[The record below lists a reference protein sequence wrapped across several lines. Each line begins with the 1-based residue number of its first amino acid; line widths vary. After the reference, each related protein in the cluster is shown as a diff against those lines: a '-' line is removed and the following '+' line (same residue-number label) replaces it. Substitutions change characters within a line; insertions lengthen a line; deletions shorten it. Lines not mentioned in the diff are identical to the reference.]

1 MYVLYEFLNRIATTK
16 VEDYIFL
23 YTFFILESRSV
34 KAKTIPTE
42 APINRIETGNINWPY
57 PNET

>member
-42 APINRIETGNINWPY
+42 APINRIETGNIN
-57 PNET
+57 